1 MEQNKAPDPEYSDL
15 IVLAHCKLLGYTVV
29 PTEQHGRWLFFAVK
43 NLTPSDAHRILGSD
57 QHKLLVQFFA
67 HWQTLRRLVA
77 RLCQPE
83 AGR

>member
-1 MEQNKAPDPEYSDL
+1 MFG
-15 IVLAHCKLLGYTVV
+15 H
-29 PTEQHGRWLFFAVK
+29 FF
-43 NLTPSDAHRILGSD
+43 T
-57 QHKLLVQFFA
+57 